1 MRKVRSEYNQEN
13 GILRQEILN
22 LELRLSEKEYEIEEA
37 LKDKED
43 IERKLS
49 EAAQSAQMGSVVQL
63 QLDVIYRNFFIG
75 ILYAYIFTMSIV

>member
-1 MRKVRSEYNQEN
+1 MRKVRAEYNQEN

-22 LELRLSEKEYEIEEA
+22 LELRMSEKENEIEEA

-49 EAAQSAQMGSVVQL
+49 DAAQSAQMGSVVQL
-63 QLDVIYRNFFIG
+63 QLDVIYRNF
-75 ILYAYIFTMSIV
+75 LC

>member
-1 MRKVRSEYNQEN
+1 LRKVRAEYNQEN

-22 LELRLSEKEYEIEEA
+22 LELRMSEKENEIEEA

-49 EAAQSAQMGSVVQL
+49 DAAQSAQMGSVVQL
-63 QLDVIYRNFFIG
+63 QLDVIYRNF
-75 ILYAYIFTMSIV
+75 LC